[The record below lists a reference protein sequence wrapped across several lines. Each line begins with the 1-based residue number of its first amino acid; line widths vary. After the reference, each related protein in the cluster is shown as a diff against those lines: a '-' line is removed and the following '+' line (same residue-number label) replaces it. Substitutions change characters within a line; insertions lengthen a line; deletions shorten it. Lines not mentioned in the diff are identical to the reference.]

1 MNKFLKSNK
10 TRWRLLRTIFQ
21 GVLSVLIANIDLL
34 IGGFE
39 IPMEYKAML
48 VPAIMAVLSPIMSCI
63 QSQGKNIEPYGGER
77 EGNHFVEHED
87 YEPSDAHIEQG

>member
-10 TRWRLLRTIFQ
+10 TQWRLLRTIFQ
-21 GVLSVLIANIDLL
+21 GILSVLIANIDLL

-39 IPMEYKAML
+39 IPIEYKAML

-63 QSQGKNIEPYGGER
+63 QSQGKDIEPYGGEH
-77 EGNHFVEHED
+77 EYSHYVEHED
-87 YEPSDAHIEQG
+87 YEPKDANIE